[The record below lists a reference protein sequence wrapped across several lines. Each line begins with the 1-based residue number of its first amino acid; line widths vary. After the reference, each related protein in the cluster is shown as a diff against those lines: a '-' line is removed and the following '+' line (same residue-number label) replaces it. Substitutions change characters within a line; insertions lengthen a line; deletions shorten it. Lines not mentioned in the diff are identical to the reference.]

1 MYLDI
6 FHIDGQ
12 GRSQIVYQKHWKQ
25 VNPRSEALG
34 LWFSLTLCYYC
45 IRGKKALPKKC
56 IYVISWEGE
65 KVNGCIEGLAWD
77 EGWMLGRQCNQYCAD
92 VNDTMSV
99 AFYKIGWRS
108 FPSEL
113 IWSIC
118 LSSGGFQ
125 WIIAKVCFNLNH
137 QSNLGNFLNETW
149 MVDVTILL
157 QMFFFIS
164 SSDMSSLCCGVQV

>member
-99 AFYKIGWRS
+99 TFYKIGWRS
-108 FPSEL
+108 FSSSPNL
-113 IWSIC
+113 IHLFKFWWLPVNNRKS
-118 LSSGGFQ
+118 
-125 WIIAKVCFNLNH
+125 
-137 QSNLGNFLNETW
+137 
-149 MVDVTILL
+149 LL
-157 QMFFFIS
+157 QS
-164 SSDMSSLCCGVQV
+164 KLDQVHLACRTHL